1 MNDLIY
7 SYYNWLKNNTI
18 CSEVNNYTK
27 VSTPF
32 LDRHNDCI
40 EFYMKLDN
48 NGDIFITDDGY
59 TLGDL
64 EDYGFTFNT
73 PKRKS
78 LLNEILNIYHIKE
91 KDNCLTV
98 TTSKNNF
105 PIAKHFFIQ
114 AIIAI
119 NDLYNLNK
127 SNVVSLFVEEFS
139 SFLYENGIFYSENVK
154 VTGKSG
160 FDHNIDYLIP
170 GNNKNPEKY
179 LKIINNPDKSN
190 TQNTMFLWDDLK
202 YARKQTD
209 IMMVVLNDIDHKVQ
223 NDIISAYK
231 KYDITPLMWSDKTNI
246 LENLKIVV

>member
-1 MNDLIY
+1 MNDLID
-7 SYYNWLKNNTI
+7 SYYDWLKNNTI

-48 NGDIFITDDGY
+48 NGNIFITDDGY
-59 TLGDL
+59 TLSDL

-73 PKRKS
+73 SKRKN
-78 LLNEILNIYHIKE
+78 LLDEILNIYHIE
-91 KDNCLTV
+91 KIDNCLTV
-98 TTSKNNF
+98 TTNKKDF
-105 PIAKHFFIQ
+105 PISKHFFIQ
-114 AIIAI
+114 GIISI

-127 SNVVSLFVEEFS
+127 SNIINLFTEDFS
-139 SFLYENGIFYSENVK
+139 KFLYDNGIFYSENVK
-154 VTGKSG
+154 LTGKSG

-179 LKIINNPDKSN
+179 LKAINNPDKSN

-202 YARKQTD
+202 QARKQND
-209 IMMVVLNDIDHKVQ
+209 IMIVVLNDVDHKVK
-223 NDIISAYK
+223 NDIIKAYK
-231 KYDITPLMWSDKTNI
+231 EYDIKPLLWSDKTTI
-246 LENLKIVV
+246 LQNLQIVR